1 MKEVY
6 YAKQQTN
13 KCKAKAPQAS
23 ESTQANSSRAKQN
36 TIKQGYIMS
45 NFLKDMVKTTGNEF
59 ASIVE
64 DGIDGGDVTGFVD
77 TGVYALNALLSG
89 SLYGG
94 MPANKIMALAGE
106 SATGK
111 TFFALSIVKTFL
123 EANPDGVCMYFD
135 SEAAVTSD
143 MFRTRNIDT
152 RRVAV
157 IGVATVEEFRNQAV
171 KVVDNYLKMPA
182 GERKPM
188 IMILDSLGM
197 LSSSKEMNDTAEGKD
212 TRDMTRAQVTKATFR
227 VLTLKLGKAGIPLIM
242 TNHTYETMSM
252 FPQKVMGGGTGLRYA
267 ASTVLFLSKRKEKI
281 DNEVVGNVIHCKLDK
296 GRFTKENMMVDV
308 LLRYDTGLN
317 KYYGLLPIAEKHG
330 IFKKVSTRYEM
341 PDGSK
346 AFEKNINENPEK
358 YYTDDVMRQLED
370 AVAKEFKYGNEVS
383 NDEQQS

>member
-1 MKEVY
+1 
-6 YAKQQTN
+6 
-13 KCKAKAPQAS
+13 
-23 ESTQANSSRAKQN
+23 
-36 TIKQGYIMS
+36 MS

-111 TFFALSIVKTFL
+111 TFFALSIIKTFL
-123 EANPDGVCMYFD
+123 NANPDGVCMYFD

-143 MFRTRNIDT
+143 MFRTRDIDT
-152 RRVAV
+152 KRVAV

-171 KVVDNYLKMPA
+171 KVVDNYLKMPVA
-182 GERKPM
+182 DRKPM
-188 IMILDSLGM
+188 IMVLDSLGM
-197 LSSSKEMNDTAEGKD
+197 LSSTKEMNDTAEGKD

-341 PDGSK
+341 PDGTK
-346 AFEKNINENPEK
+346 AFEKNINDNPEK
-358 YYTDDVMRQLED
+358 YYTDEVMQQLEA
-370 AVAKEFKYGNEVS
+370 AVAKEFKYGNEM
-383 NDEQQS
+383 E

>member
-1 MKEVY
+1 
-6 YAKQQTN
+6 
-13 KCKAKAPQAS
+13 
-23 ESTQANSSRAKQN
+23 
-36 TIKQGYIMS
+36 MS

-77 TGVYALNALLSG
+77 TGVYALNALMSG

-123 EANPDGVCMYFD
+123 DANPDGVCMYFD

-143 MFRTRNIDT
+143 MFRTRDIDT
-152 RRVAV
+152 KRVAV

-171 KVVDNYLKMPA
+171 KVVDNYLKMPVA
-182 GERKPM
+182 DRKPM

-197 LSSSKEMNDTAEGKD
+197 LSSTKEMNDTAEGKD

-296 GRFTKENMMVDV
+296 GRFTKENMVVDV

-341 PDGSK
+341 PDGTK
-346 AFEKNINENPEK
+346 AFEKNINENPKK
-358 YYTDDVMRQLED
+358 YYTDDVMQQLEE

-383 NDEQQS
+383 VTDES

>member
-1 MKEVY
+1 
-6 YAKQQTN
+6 
-13 KCKAKAPQAS
+13 
-23 ESTQANSSRAKQN
+23 
-36 TIKQGYIMS
+36 MS
-45 NFLKDMVKTTGNEF
+45 DFLKGMVKTTGNEF

-123 EANPDGVCMYFD
+123 DANPDGVCMYFD

-143 MFRTRNIDT
+143 MFRTRDIDT
-152 RRVAV
+152 KRVAV

-171 KVVDNYLKMPA
+171 KVVDNYLKMPIA
-182 GERKPM
+182 ERKPM

-267 ASTVLFLSKRKEKI
+267 ASTVLFLSKRKEKV

-317 KYYGLLPIAEKHG
+317 KYYGLLPIAEKYG

-341 PDGSK
+341 PDGTK
-346 AFEKNINENPEK
+346 AFEKNINDNPEK
-358 YYTDDVMRQLED
+358 YYTDDVMQQLEK
-370 AVAKEFKYGNEVS
+370 AVTKEFMYGNEL
-383 NDEQQS
+383 NNQEI

>member
-1 MKEVY
+1 LKEVY

>member
-1 MKEVY
+1 
-6 YAKQQTN
+6 
-13 KCKAKAPQAS
+13 
-23 ESTQANSSRAKQN
+23 
-36 TIKQGYIMS
+36 MS

-197 LSSSKEMNDTAEGKD
+197 LSSTKEMNDTAEGKD

-317 KYYGLLPIAEKHG
+317 KYYGLLPIAEKYG

-358 YYTDDVMRQLED
+358 YYTDEVMKQLEE
-370 AVAKEFKYGNEVS
+370 AVSKEFKYGNEI
-383 NDEQQS
+383 EQTEE

>member
-1 MKEVY
+1 
-6 YAKQQTN
+6 
-13 KCKAKAPQAS
+13 
-23 ESTQANSSRAKQN
+23 
-36 TIKQGYIMS
+36 MS